1 MNIYFLNNK
10 YKMDNEENINNIL
23 NIEEF
28 FQVYPSLKKIN
39 SIESNKFNKLFI
51 KPIKRGLKKNRDSP
65 KLSHNNS
72 NKNHS
77 FNSVKKFKLDLME
90 ESLNESYKIFSE
102 KNSYISSTIKNRE
115 TNSFDTRSKY
125 ADNNFE
131 FPNDD
136 DNNYYL
142 INKGLHLQKE
152 KRKRTHSIKKALERF
167 LYQTNVIEKLKKN
180 LNSIELKINMD
191 NDGEGNQ
198 NQIIENNG
206 EINKSDETKIKYKI
220 NSIVKKLANK
230 LIIEKVPENKFI
242 IKMNEKGD
250 NCYFLLSGKLSV
262 LKPVEYKNIKITYQ
276 EYILYLINLL
286 KYHEIDLINQIIKIN
301 YYFVNI
307 KSLEDL
313 KIIIKGYFIEKI
325 KKYLELFN
333 TLTYEDIITLLN
345 NYNLT
350 FDDFNLD
357 KNKVMKDLDD
367 IDNNRYN
374 KKESIG
380 DNNEDSE
387 YENEKEEEAINKSI
401 VLKGYILNK
410 FKLSIENKILLMNYN
425 FLFNTLEE
433 KKLFDMTLF
442 KYENFLYL
450 YPGSFFGDMALESK
464 IKKRNATIRS
474 EEECYILSLS
484 NDDYISFLFEDNKKL
499 KSIDLIFLTSKFFFT
514 DVSPVLFDK
523 YYFSMFKSSEKIKGD
538 IIYQQETEFSS
549 VYFLKEGNVSLEL
562 NASIIDIHNLIKFYI
577 DILEEKNYLNYSPK
591 KIKDIKN
598 NYLNDKEMFNLIN
611 KNSIY
616 LEKFNEKQKFE
627 ISKVNKNECLG
638 DLELFLTSGYIH
650 TCTVISQKASII
662 EIKKKDLCKI
672 FIEEKDVLPNYYHFV
687 MNKLIS
693 QIKRLYHLKSNY
705 IIQIKSKV
713 KNNFYGNIVSPNF
726 FAQISKDNTCN
737 YYGQKKELKKI
748 VPKIFKFAHFDPPVI
763 FDSKWNQK
771 VFYKEKNGIYFFKQK
786 EIENNKKNL
795 ELKDN
800 INESQTNEKN
810 KDIIENNNNNDINKK
825 EINNLKMK
833 KIIDELSTSKTI
845 THSNAKSKSRNK
857 KRDDI
862 CSNYYNDI
870 IYKTQLKRVGN
881 GFFGKKLENSQT
893 IVAGKYHLSLSKLS
907 KQFNN
912 SRKFNFNNL
921 NIVKNNDDEINKER
935 ALLSKSQVK
944 KDFSNSSYS
953 LILPPIKKFKK
964 NNIIPKSKRK
974 ENIIRSSNSFV
985 DISIGL
991 DSNSLNS
998 RNIEKANLA
1007 ISSVVKNFYLK
1018 QKNTGYSSLINRN
1031 NNRYYKIGRKE
1042 ISKSLS
1048 KLF

>member
-1 MNIYFLNNK
+1 
-10 YKMDNEENINNIL
+10 MDNEDNINNNL

-28 FQVYPSLKKIN
+28 FQVYPPIKKIN

-51 KPIKRGLKKNRDSP
+51 KPIKRGLKKKRNSP
-65 KLSHNNS
+65 KLSYNNS
-72 NKNHS
+72 NQNFS
-77 FNSVKKFKLDLME
+77 FNSVKKFKLELMD
-90 ESLNESYKIFSE
+90 ESLNESNKIFSE

-115 TNSFDTRSKY
+115 SNSFDTRSKPI
-125 ADNNFE
+125 DNTIE
-131 FPNDD
+131 FSNDD

-152 KRKRTHSIKKALERF
+152 KRKRTHSIKKSLEQF
-167 LYQTNVIEKLKKN
+167 LYNTNVIEKLKKN
-180 LNSIELKINMD
+180 LYSIELNIKMD

-206 EINKSDETKIKYKI
+206 EINKNDEAKIKYKI

-262 LKPVEYKNIKITYQ
+262 LKPVEYKNIKISYQ
-276 EYILYLINLL
+276 DYILYLINLL
-286 KYHEIDLINQIIKIN
+286 KYHEIDLINQILKIN
-301 YYFVNI
+301 HYFVNI

-313 KIIIKGYFIEKI
+313 KIIIKGYFIEKL

-333 TLTYEDIITLLN
+333 TLTYEDIITILN

-350 FDDFNLD
+350 FEDFNLD
-357 KNKVMKDLDD
+357 KSQVMKDLDD
-367 IDNNRYN
+367 IDTNRYN
-374 KKESIG
+374 KKDSNG

-387 YENEKEEEAINKSI
+387 NENEKKEEGLINKGI
-401 VLKGYILNK
+401 VLKKYILNK
-410 FKLSIENKILLMNYN
+410 FKLSIENKIVLMNYN
-425 FLFNTLEE
+425 FLFNTFEE
-433 KKLFDMTLF
+433 KNLFDLTLF

-450 YPGSFFGDMALESK
+450 NPGSFFGDMALESK

-474 EEECYILSLS
+474 EEECFILSLS

-499 KSIDLIFLTSKFFFT
+499 KSLDLLFLTSKFFFT
-514 DVSPVLFDK
+514 DVSPVLFDR
-523 YYFSMFKSSEKIKGD
+523 YYFSMFKSSDKIKGD

-549 VYFLKEGNVSLEL
+549 VYFLKEGNVSLDI

-577 DILEEKNYLNYSPK
+577 DILEEKNYLNYSSK
-591 KIKDIKN
+591 KIKAIKN

-638 DLELFLTSGYIH
+638 DLELFITSGYIH

-672 FIEEKDVLPNYYHFV
+672 FNEEKDVLPNYYHFV

-693 QIKRLYHLKSNY
+693 QIKRLYYLKSNY

-726 FAQISKDNTCN
+726 FVQKSNENTSK
-737 YYGQKKELKKI
+737 YYSKKKEMKKI
-748 VPKIFKFAHFDPPVI
+748 VPKIFKFAHFDPPI
-763 FDSKWNQK
+763 IYDSKWNQK
-771 VFYKEKNGIYFFKQK
+771 VFHKEKNEIYFFKQK

-795 ELKDN
+795 DDN
-800 INESQTNEKN
+800 INENQTNEKN
-810 KDIIENNNNNDINKK
+810 NDSNKNENDINNDINNKK
-825 EINNLKMK
+825 LNNLRMK
-833 KIIDELSTSKTI
+833 KILEEVSTSKTL
-845 THSNAKSKSRNK
+845 THSISKSKSRNK
-857 KRDDI
+857 NRDDL
-862 CSNYYNDI
+862 CNNYCNDI
-870 IYKTQLKRVGN
+870 IYKTQLKRVN
-881 GFFGKKLENSQT
+881 SEFFGKKLTNSQT
-893 IVAGKYHLSLSKLS
+893 IVAGQYHLSLSKLA
-907 KQFNN
+907 KQLNN
-912 SRKFNFNNL
+912 SRKFNLNNL
-921 NIVKNNDDEINKER
+921 NIVKNNDDEILKER
-935 ALLSKSQVK
+935 ALLSKSQLK
-944 KDFSNSSYS
+944 QDFSNSSYS

-964 NNIIPKSKRK
+964 NNIIPINKRK
-974 ENIIRSSNSFV
+974 VNIFRSNNSFV

-991 DSNSLNS
+991 DNNSLNS
-998 RNIEKANLA
+998 RNIQEKANLA
-1007 ISSVVKNFYLK
+1007 ISQVVKNFYQK
-1018 QKNTGYSSLINRN
+1018 QKNIGYSSLINRN